1 MKIQVKGRNVAVTD
15 ALQGYAEEKLA
26 RVHRLLQERHIDE
39 VSRVELELTVEKNP
53 SIANPNVAE
62 ATIFTRGPVIRA
74 KESSTDMYASIDLVA
89 DKLQRRVKKYHDK
102 MQHKNLRH
110 AAAKQAS
117 SASEE
122 AAASDEEAVAF
133 AESGAEELLITTDH
147 GRVVKSKQF
156 ALKPMT
162 VEEATLQLELVG
174 HDFFMFTNADTND
187 TNVVYRRRDGQY
199 GLIEPQRG

>member
-1 MKIQVKGRNVAVTD
+1 
-15 ALQGYAEEKLA
+15 
-26 RVHRLLQERHIDE
+26 
-39 VSRVELELTVEKNP
+39 
-53 SIANPNVAE
+53 
-62 ATIFTRGPVIRA
+62 VIRA

-110 AAAKQAS
+110 AAAKQVPPESEQAAMPGE
-117 SASEE
+117 SAAGET
-122 AAASDEEAVAF
+122 VV
-133 AESGAEELLITTDH
+133 TTDH

-174 HDFFMFTNADTND
+174 HDFFMFTNADTSD